1 MSEVQQQGGGKQKGG
16 KIRSKK
22 QSTRID
28 MTPMVDLAFLLLTFF
43 MLTTTFAKPKTM
55 EIAVPEKPKIDAPK
69 PPEVNE
75 KRVMNLILGEKDKV
89 YWWMGITKPEV
100 NTTTF
105 SKDGIRKVILE
116 KQRDVEAIMRSL
128 GKDPAKFP
136 MVILIKPVDKSRYK
150 NFVDIMDE
158 MKITHA
164 PIYALVPITPDD
176 KDLIKGK

>member
-1 MSEVQQQGGGKQKGG
+1 MSEVQQQGNAAKGD
-16 KIRSKK
+16 KKVRSKK

-55 EIAVPEKPKIDAPK
+55 EIAVPEKPKDMSK

-75 KRVMNLILGEKDKV
+75 KRVMNIILGEKDKI

-100 NTTTF
+100 HTTTY
-105 SKDGIRKVILE
+105 SKDGIRKVVLE
-116 KQRDVEAIMRSL
+116 QEKEVDAVMRSI

-136 MVILIKPVDKSRYK
+136 AVILIKPTDKSRYK

-158 MKITHA
+158 MKITQA
-164 PIYALVPITPDD
+164 KIYALVPITDDD
-176 KDLIKGK
+176 KALIKDK